1 VAKKYNEKLPEEQK
15 VGFYGLDVYSLWE
28 SMESVIKYLKRV
40 DPNTIKMAIE
50 AYLCFEQYRESVE
63 DYARATAFVPESC
76 EDEVIDML
84 LELRSKDSMLLSK
97 MS

>member
-15 VGFYGLDVYSLWE
+15 IGFYGLDVYSLWE

-40 DPNTIKMAIE
+40 DPNTIKMVIE
-50 AYLCFEQYRESVE
+50 AYLCFEPYRESVE

-84 LELRSKDSMLLSK
+84 LELRSKASMLLSK